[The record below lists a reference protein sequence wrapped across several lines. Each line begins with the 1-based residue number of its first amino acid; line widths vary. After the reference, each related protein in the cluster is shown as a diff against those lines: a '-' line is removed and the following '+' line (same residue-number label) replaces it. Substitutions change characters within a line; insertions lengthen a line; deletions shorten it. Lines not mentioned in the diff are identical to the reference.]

1 MYRMDPYPSSGKPVE
16 PDRGEAPPSVQKA
29 VKLMY
34 AGAAISVVSLVVS
47 VIIPLAD
54 VAGSKAQLKK
64 DHPSLT
70 ASQVNQAFNLG
81 IAVAVISGAVG
92 AVLWLWMARANGQG
106 KNWARVTSSVF
117 FALATVSLLSVLNAP
132 SVLGV
137 IFAVALWVVGL
148 GAIIL
153 LWRKESSDFFKPRQ
167 FV

>member
-1 MYRMDPYPSSGKPVE
+1 MSGFQSYPSTGKIVE

-34 AGAAISVVSLVVS
+34 AGAVVSTVSLIVS

-54 VAGSKAQLKK
+54 IAGSKAQLKK

-81 IAVAVISGAVG
+81 IAVAIISGAVG

-106 KNWARVTSSVF
+106 KNWARITSSVF
-117 FALATVSLLSVLNAP
+117 FALATVSLFSVLNAP

-137 IFAVALWVVGL
+137 VFAVLLWVVGL

-153 LWRKESSDFFKPRQ
+153 LWRRESSDFFKPRQ
-167 FV
+167 YV

>member
-1 MYRMDPYPSSGKPVE
+1 MSGYQPYPSTGKPVE
-16 PDRGEAPPSVQKA
+16 PDRGEAPPSVLKA

-34 AGAAISVVSLVVS
+34 AGAAVSVVSLIVS
-47 VIIPLAD
+47 LIIPLTSIAS
-54 VAGSKAQLKK
+54 SKATIHK
-64 DHPSLT
+64 DHPKLT

-81 IAVAVISGAVG
+81 IGAAVVFGLIG

-106 KNWARVTSSVF
+106 KNWARITSSVF
-117 FALATVSLLSVLNAP
+117 FAIETLSLLTVLNAP

-137 IFAVALWVVGL
+137 VFTVVTWIIGL

>member
-1 MYRMDPYPSSGKPVE
+1 MSGYQPYPSNGKPVE

-34 AGAAISVVSLVVS
+34 AGAAVSTVSLIVS
-47 VIIPLAD
+47 VILPLAN
-54 VAGSKAQLKK
+54 VAASKAALHK
-64 DHPSLT
+64 DHPKLS

-81 IAVAVISGAVG
+81 IAVAILSGAVG

-106 KNWARVTSSVF
+106 KNWARITSSVF
-117 FALATVSLLSVLNAP
+117 FGLATISLFSVLNDP
-132 SVLGV
+132 SVLGIV
-137 IFAVALWVVGL
+137 FAVALWVVGL

-153 LWRKESSDFFKPRQ
+153 LWRRESTDFFKPRQ

>member
-1 MYRMDPYPSSGKPVE
+1 MYGMSPYPSNGKPVE

-34 AGAAISVVSLVVS
+34 AGAAVSTVSLIVS
-47 VIIPLAD
+47 VILPLAD
-54 VAGSKAQLKK
+54 IAGSKAALKK

-70 ASQVNQAFNLG
+70 TAQVNQAFTLG
-81 IAVAVISGAVG
+81 IAIAVISGAVG
-92 AVLWLWMARANGQG
+92 AVLWLWMARANGKG
-106 KNWARVTSSVF
+106 KNWARITSSVF